1 MDDLP
6 PSLVEDLRNGCCVLW
21 VGAGVSISAGLPS
34 WTSLLSQIADAANV
48 RLVWEKAFDLDEVQF
63 QLVETVGKDR
73 FVDLMLPLLRS
84 QSPPQNFRRLCQLM
98 GKANFAAIVSTNWD
112 MLLDDSGCCDPV
124 AYLGQD
130 DEVIDGTLFKESIS
144 RVCSSSF
151 RHKPL
156 LIKLQG
162 DISEPSRLSLS
173 RDDYSCA
180 YATKSR
186 FLDRLTR
193 RYSILSIGRSGG
205 LVGDKFAAR
214 PTLSAGVPRMRQ
226 FFFCNDL
233 GNEDKQRLEEE
244 GITALSYSSSETE
257 WQGNRLFLEKLVARL
272 ECDQDS

>member
-1 MDDLP
+1 MDDPP
-6 PSLVEDLRNGCCVLW
+6 PSLVEDLRDGCCVLW

-34 WTSLLSQIADAANV
+34 WTLLLRRIAAGADV
-48 RLVWEKAFDLDEVQF
+48 GWVWEGACDLDEVQF
-63 QLVETVGKDR
+63 QLVEIVGRDR
-73 FVDLMLPLLRS
+73 FVSLMLPLLTPE
-84 QSPPQNFRRLCQLM
+84 SPPSQNFRLLCQLM
-98 GKANFAAIVSTNWD
+98 GQANFAAIVSTNWD
-112 MLLDDSGCCDPV
+112 MLLEESGCCDQV
-124 AYLGQD
+124 AYLGQND
-130 DEVIDGTLFKESIS
+130 DVIDGTLFKESIS
-144 RVCSSSF
+144 RVCSASF

-162 DISEPSRLSLS
+162 DISNPSRLSLS
-173 RDDYSCA
+173 KDDYSCT

-214 PTLSAGVPRMRQ
+214 PTLSASVPRMRQ
-226 FFFCNDL
+226 FFVCNDL

-272 ECDQDS
+272 E